1 MSGNKVLG
9 DVYGLKNM
17 DIVQPNVNT
26 KVFSI

>member
-17 DIVQPNVNT
+17 DIVQPNVN